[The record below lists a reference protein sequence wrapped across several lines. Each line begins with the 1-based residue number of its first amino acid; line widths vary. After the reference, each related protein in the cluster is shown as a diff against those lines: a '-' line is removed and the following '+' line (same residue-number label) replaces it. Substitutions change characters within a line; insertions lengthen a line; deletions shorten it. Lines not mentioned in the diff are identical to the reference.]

1 MNSKIG
7 QWQLLSLDNRKKKK
21 RLDRG
26 EQCLM
31 DLWDTIKQTNIHVVG
46 VPEEEKGAERIF
58 EKLMAENFLS
68 LKKYININ
76 IQSMIHVR

>member
-1 MNSKIG
+1 MAITESG
-7 QWQLLSLDNRKKKK
+7 QQKEKK

>member
-1 MNSKIG
+1 
-7 QWQLLSLDNRKKKK
+7 
-21 RLDRG
+21 
-26 EQCLM
+26 M